1 MNATIE
7 TKNGSIE
14 INQELLSGYI
24 DEAATHYA
32 AIDAAKGDLKLIGE
46 ALEEKTGIKATLIMK
61 YAKARYDDRTKD
73 TTELGELFEQLD
85 AATEAA

>member
-7 TKNGSIE
+7 TKNGAVE
-14 INQELLSGYI
+14 VNQELLTGYI

-32 AIDAAKGDLKLIGE
+32 AIDSAKGDLKLIGE

-61 YAKARYDDRTKD
+61 YAKAKYDDKVKD
-73 TTELGELFEQLD
+73 TTELGELFEQLT
-85 AATEAA
+85 AATEV